1 MLKPSSDTCSCL
13 VIVNWASKQQYV
25 VVVSR
30 HLIVGLRLQ
39 DKCQF
44 LNHAKNKCL
53 FLVLLQ
59 LGLDFQSSTSQPS
72 HCHHNQSNL
81 YLIFSKNPR
90 VLN

>member
-1 MLKPSSDTCSCL
+1 VILKPSSDTCSCL

-44 LNHAKNKCL
+44 LNHAKNKV
-53 FLVLLQ
+53 FFGLVAIRF
-59 LGLDFQSSTSQPS
+59 G
-72 HCHHNQSNL
+72 
-81 YLIFSKNPR
+81 FSKQYQPAFTLSPQSIKLVPN
-90 VLN
+90 LQ